1 MVDGLIEHLTHLIMI
16 LRLPKDPHELCH
28 GGFQG
33 HIVGLDETKGVF
45 DLLADL
51 VDGHVAAFLGNL
63 CCHDH
68 SFSKVDPMSHCTVV
82 VASVI
87 IRRKSANAKGL
98 NDHCIIMSCHI
109 VQKGSVCR
117 WDQLHQSHTGV
128 HLVIESQRLCDLRLV
143 V

>member
-1 MVDGLIEHLTHLIMI
+1 
-16 LRLPKDPHELCH
+16 
-28 GGFQG
+28 
-33 HIVGLDETKGVF
+33 
-45 DLLADL
+45 
-51 VDGHVAAFLGNL
+51 
-63 CCHDH
+63 
-68 SFSKVDPMSHCTVV
+68 MSHCTVV

-117 WDQLHQSHTGV
+117 WDQLYQSHTGV